1 MMKVCVV
8 GGGASGLVASLLIAQ
23 RGHEVVLLE
32 KNEKLGKKIY
42 ITGKGRCNLTNAV
55 TGNEFLQNI
64 VTNPKFV
71 MSSEVRFNSNDTM
84 ELFEDL
90 GVPLKVERGDRVFPK
105 SDKASDITKALER
118 RLKLFN
124 VDIRLNSE
132 VKEIL
137 TEENKAVG
145 VKLSSGEVI
154 NSDAVVVSTGGVSYP
169 LTGSTGDGYKFAS
182 VTGHRIV
189 EPVPALVAILLNDKD
204 LKNLSGLSLK
214 NVVLKGYEKKK
225 EIYTTEVGEMLFTGN
240 GVSGPL
246 VLSMSSKINRI
257 DPKNIKLYIDFK
269 PGLGDFALF
278 QRLERDIVELK
289 AKQFSSLLERLLPK
303 ALVPIFA
310 QRLGVLR
317 SKKVSQLT
325 AEERQKLCELLKG
338 FPLSVDRLDDIE
350 RAVVTSG
357 GVSVKDIKPKSMES
371 KLVSKLYFIG
381 EVLDIDAFTG
391 GFNLQ
396 LAFSTAAACASDF

>member
-1 MMKVCVV
+1 MKICVV

-23 RGHEVVLLE
+23 RGHEIVLLE

-55 TGNEFLQNI
+55 TGNEFLQNV

-310 QRLGVLR
+310 QRLGILR